1 MHGPDLTGIALIAV
15 AATLCGMM
23 MVRLKQ
29 PPIVGYILAGVV
41 LGPSALG
48 LVENRETINLLAEL
62 GIIML
67 LYFVGME
74 LSLRAFRHIWKIA
87 LITSMVQILAS
98 VAAVYGVGVWLG
110 WPFEWALLFGFCLA
124 LSSTAVAINV
134 LEDSGDLRNNV
145 GKVAVGVLI
154 AQDLAVAP
162 MLVIISNL
170 SGEGLIN
177 PVVIFEVA
185 LSVGLLLLFILVL
198 TRRTKVNLP
207 FHQLTMQNPALTPL
221 VALTWCFAFA
231 TLAGLIGLSPA
242 FGAFLAGL
250 IVGNSAQRAEVHEN
264 AVPVQAVLMMVFFL
278 SVGLLIDLPF
288 VWANLGLLLAL
299 WAATTVFKT
308 ALNTALLRV
317 QGQSWQTSFQVS
329 LVIGQLG
336 EFSFL
341 LAAAG
346 LSAAVIDQEV
356 HRMIVALTVI
366 SLVMSP
372 IYTDLSHRLHHRAAK
387 NIGSL
392 GGLLKFAYVREW
404 RVTKRAS
411 RAAVALAFRSAASMQ
426 DKVEDGRAERRA
438 RRAARGSLSPETAS
452 GGKTPFDLEAAARRI
467 APAPQ
472 AGPRRKQARARVADA
487 IRAADAAVAEGGRDA
502 PRAAAPNTGPSQ
514 DASPLETPGG
524 KAAPKKADRKKAA
537 SKKAAAKKTAA
548 KPADS
553 APSADASPM
562 KAQSKKAGK
571 TSSGKET
578 APKKTTPKKAVGK
591 KAAGKKAAGKTA
603 AGKSAQARKGAA
615 KGERDPSTAGADAS
629 KPGDRKR

>member
-15 AATLCGMM
+15 AATLCGMV

-48 LVENRETINLLAEL
+48 LVENREIINLLAEL
-62 GIIML
+62 GVIML

-98 VAAVYGVGVWLG
+98 VGAVYGVGVLLG

-134 LEDSGDLRNNV
+134 LEDTGELRTSV

-170 SGEGLIN
+170 SGEGGIN
-177 PVVIFEVA
+177 PFVIVEVA

-207 FHQLTMQNPALTPL
+207 FHKLTMQNPALTPL

-231 TLAGLIGLSPA
+231 TVAGLIGLSPA

-250 IVGNSAQRAEVHEN
+250 VVGNSAQRQEVHEN

-288 VWANLGLLLAL
+288 LWDNLWLLLAL
-299 WAATTVFKT
+299 WAVSTIFKT
-308 ALNTALLRV
+308 ALNTGLLRA

-329 LVIGQLG
+329 LIIGQLG

-356 HRMIVALTVI
+356 HRTIVALTVI

-392 GGLLKFAYVREW
+392 GGLLRFAYVREW

-426 DKVEDGRAERRA
+426 DRVEDGRAERRA
-438 RRAARGSLSPETAS
+438 RRAARGSLSPEAAQRQ
-452 GGKTPFDLEAAARRI
+452 KKPFDLEAAARRI

-472 AGPRRKQARARVADA
+472 AGPRRKEARARVANA
-487 IRAADAAVAEGGRDA
+487 IRAAD
-502 PRAAAPNTGPSQ
+502 RAADQAAERRAASASETLETSSATPPAGAKGAATESVDKKTSAKKTGPKKS
-514 DASPLETPGG
+514 APKKSAPKKSGG
-524 KAAPKKADRKKAA
+524 KKAGAKKAAP
-537 SKKAAAKKTAA
+537 SKTPSKTRATKRTPRPSTGRGGAA
-548 KPADS
+548 KP
-553 APSADASPM
+553 P
-562 KAQSKKAGK
+562 
-571 TSSGKET
+571 
-578 APKKTTPKKAVGK
+578 
-591 KAAGKKAAGKTA
+591 
-603 AGKSAQARKGAA
+603 
-615 KGERDPSTAGADAS
+615 GEER
-629 KPGDRKR
+629 

>member
-15 AATLCGMM
+15 AATLCGML

-62 GIIML
+62 GVIML

-98 VAAVYGVGVWLG
+98 VGAVYGVGVLLG

-134 LEDSGDLRNNV
+134 LEDTGELRTSV

-170 SGEGLIN
+170 AGEGGIN
-177 PVVIFEVA
+177 PVVIVEVA

-207 FHQLTMQNPALTPL
+207 FHKLTMQNPALTPL

-231 TLAGLIGLSPA
+231 TVAGLIGLSPA

-250 IVGNSAQRAEVHEN
+250 VVGNSAQRQEVHEN

-288 VWANLGLLLAL
+288 LWDNLWLLLAL
-299 WAATTVFKT
+299 WAASTVFKT
-308 ALNTALLRV
+308 ALNTGLLRA

-329 LVIGQLG
+329 LIIGQLG

-356 HRMIVALTVI
+356 HRTIVALTVI

-392 GGLLKFAYVREW
+392 GGLLRFAYVREW

-426 DKVEDGRAERRA
+426 DRVEDGRAERRA
-438 RRAARGSLSPETAS
+438 RRAARGSLSPEAAARQ
-452 GGKTPFDLEAAARRI
+452 KKPFDLEAAARRI

-472 AGPRRKQARARVADA
+472 AGPRRKQARERVATA
-487 IRAADAAVAEGGRDA
+487 IRAAD
-502 PRAAAPNTGPSQ
+502 RAADEAAERRTAASASEPPETSSATPPAGAKGAATKSPAKKTG
-514 DASPLETPGG
+514 AKKAGAKKIAAKKAG
-524 KAAPKKADRKKAA
+524 AKKAGAKKAAPRKTP
-537 SKKAAAKKTAA
+537 AKTRAPKRTPRPSTGRGGAA
-548 KPADS
+548 KP
-553 APSADASPM
+553 P
-562 KAQSKKAGK
+562 
-571 TSSGKET
+571 
-578 APKKTTPKKAVGK
+578 
-591 KAAGKKAAGKTA
+591 
-603 AGKSAQARKGAA
+603 
-615 KGERDPSTAGADAS
+615 GEER
-629 KPGDRKR
+629 